1 MSTRLVEKLMDSF
14 LISERFLNADSV
26 RDAEKFEATTL
37 QCATTNNYDKDM
49 NEAGCEEVATGLV
62 EAMEKGKEE
71 PG

>member
-1 MSTRLVEKLMDSF
+1 M
-14 LISERFLNADSV
+14 NADSV